1 MMPTFRKNIIQR
13 IFLCVCLLVPC
24 FIIEAAQE
32 NTVQSGEHGRKSGPI
47 IIHPSILSSATHI
60 TITFPKNHPKNVS
73 IRSPK
78 GDWYVVHEKSEHVS
92 LLPYRQFL
100 LATSVKI
107 RVSEIRGVKWLDGK
121 RIVERVFNEP
131 GEYLFYMADNL
142 ETEPE
147 NTYSMMATI
156 VYKPESR

>member
-1 MMPTFRKNIIQR
+1 MMPTFRRNLFLR
-13 IFLCVCLLVPC
+13 ILLCIFLLVPC
-24 FIIEAAQE
+24 FMIEAAQE
-32 NTVQSGEHGRKSGPI
+32 NTVQSGEQGRKSGPI
-47 IIHPSILSSATHI
+47 IIYPSIVSPATNI

-73 IRSPK
+73 IRSP
-78 GDWYVVHEKSEHVS
+78 GGEWYVVHEKSERVS

-100 LATSVKI
+100 LATSVKK
-107 RVSEIRGVKWLDGK
+107 RVSEIRGVKWFDGK

-156 VYKPESR
+156 VYKP